1 MSALSWAI
9 ALSVLSAVGYA
20 GAAVA
25 QEHYAGIVRGV
36 RGWAVPLLLTGAGA
50 GLHVVALRYGAVGVV
65 QALGSLT
72 LIFALPIA
80 AARARTRVAGSA
92 WHHAWLTA
100 GGLAALLTLVS
111 GGTGA
116 LSVPSALSLAG
127 AAAVLIT
134 VLVATARQA
143 PPAARSLLLSTAA
156 GVSFGVASVLTKT
169 VLTGSWSGG
178 AGLLSAAA
186 VAGLATAGQ
195 VLSQHSYRDAG
206 LAAPLAV
213 ASVVNPAVAGAI
225 GLLLLG
231 DGIRFGAIGSA
242 LAVSAAIVAA
252 RGVIGLATHSAG
264 GATAATGATTGA
276 TGETSAV
283 PGRGAPITVSAH
295 RGPAP
300 AHRASRPRPARTEA
314 LAHLPA

>member
-20 GAAVA
+20 AAAVA
-25 QEHYAGIVRGV
+25 QEHYAGTVRGV
-36 RGWAVPLLLTGAGA
+36 RGWAVPLLLTGSGA

-80 AARARTRVAGSA
+80 AVRARTRVAGSA

-111 GGTGA
+111 GGTGL

-134 VLVATARQA
+134 VLVATAKQA
-143 PPAARSLLLSTAA
+143 PPMARSLLLSSAA
-156 GVSFGVASVLTKT
+156 GVSFGIASVLTKT
-169 VLTGSWSGG
+169 VLTGSWTG
-178 AGLLSAAA
+178 AGLLTAAA

-195 VLSQHSYRDAG
+195 VLSQHSYQDAG

-231 DGIRFGAIGSA
+231 DGIRFGALGSA

-252 RGVIGLATHSAG
+252 RGVIGLAAHSATD
-264 GATAATGATTGA
+264 ATTAAQD
-276 TGETSAV
+276 TSAV
-283 PGRGAPITVSAH
+283 PGRGAPITVHAH

-300 AHRASRPRPARTEA
+300 AHRATRPRPARTEA